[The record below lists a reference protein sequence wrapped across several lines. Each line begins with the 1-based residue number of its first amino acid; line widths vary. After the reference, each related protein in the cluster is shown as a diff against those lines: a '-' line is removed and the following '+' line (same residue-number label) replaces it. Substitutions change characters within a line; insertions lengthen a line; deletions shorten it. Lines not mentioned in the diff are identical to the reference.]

1 MSRFESWL
9 GNHVCIFM
17 TDVRAIILAAGKG
30 TRMKSEIPKVLHPVA
45 GRPVIA
51 YVLDIVR
58 SLKTFVVVGHGAQN
72 VRAALGDG
80 LTYVAQDRLLGTADA
95 LRRVAPLLKGFRGH
109 VLVLCGDTPLLEK
122 QTVQRL
128 LAQHRRSRA
137 DATVLTAH
145 IHDPRGYGR
154 ILRDAGGRISAIR
167 EQKDAS
173 PREARITEINVGA
186 YCFQAQKIFDVLR
199 RVKWNARKKEF
210 YLTDVIEV
218 LLARGGRVG
227 TVLAGDASLAFG
239 INTRVDL
246 ARAERVIRM
255 RILSKLML
263 GGVTIVDPATT
274 YVETGVKIGRDTV
287 IYPCTVIDRDVVVG
301 KNCRVGP
308 FAHLRPGTRVGDH
321 VEIGNFT
328 EVSRSRVGKNVFIK
342 HFSFLGDAVLGANVN
357 IGAGTVT
364 ANFDGRTKN
373 RTTISDGAFI
383 GSGAVLVAPVSVG
396 KKAVVGAGSVVTK
409 GKNIPAGA
417 VAFGV
422 PAKIVR

>member
-1 MSRFESWL
+1 
-9 GNHVCIFM
+9 M

-30 TRMKSEIPKVLHPVA
+30 TRMRSDVPKVLHPIA
-45 GRPVIA
+45 GRPAIA

-58 SLKTFVVVGHGAQN
+58 SLKTFVVVGHGAQK

-80 LTYVAQDRLLGTADA
+80 LTYVVQDKLLGTADA

-128 LAQHRRSRA
+128 LAEHRRSRA
-137 DATVLTAH
+137 DATVLTAR

-154 ILRDAGGRISAIR
+154 IIRDVSGHISAIR
-167 EQKDAS
+167 EHKDAG
-173 PREARITEINVGA
+173 PREAKIREINVGA
-186 YCFQAQKIFDVLR
+186 YCFKAQKIFDVLR

-210 YLTDVIEV
+210 YLTDAVEL
-218 LLARGGRVG
+218 LLAQGGRVE
-227 TVLAGDASLAFG
+227 TVLAQDASSAFG

-246 ARAERVIRM
+246 ARAERTIRA
-255 RILSKLML
+255 RILRKLML
-263 GGVTIVDPATT
+263 EGVTIVDPATT
-274 YVETGVKIGRDTV
+274 YVQTGVRIGQDTV
-287 IYPCTVIDRDVVVG
+287 IYPCTVIHRDVVIG

-328 EVSRSRVGKNVFIK
+328 EVSRSRVGKNTFMK
-342 HFSFLGDAVLGANVN
+342 HFSFLGDAALGADVN

-364 ANFDGRTKN
+364 ANFDGRAKH

-383 GSGAVLVAPVSVG
+383 GSGTVLVAPVTVG

-409 GKNIPAGA
+409 GKNIPAKA

-422 PAKIVR
+422 PAKIVKN